1 VNFRFRRNASPGPP
15 VYLGMNFTLLGGG
28 VLLPALLAGGCTVTL
43 DSQSQI
49 LRDEKRF
56 TVAGTPTVRV
66 TTFDGSIQIQSWDKP
81 DVLVEIEKRGPTR
94 ESVDAL
100 EVKVSQDGNTIEL
113 EVKQPRR
120 ESFTGIEFH
129 RSASARLIVSLP
141 RRADIRARSG
151 DGSIRIERVTGR
163 IDLHTGDG
171 SVHATDVAGELTL
184 HTGDGSVTVDGAEG
198 RLNLETGD
206 GGVNVTGNLTSVR
219 LHTGDGAIIYRA
231 QAGTTMTED
240 WEITTGDGGV
250 SLYLPS
256 DFAAE
261 LDAHT
266 GDGTIRNDLV
276 VESGGLEE
284 TTRRSVRGRLGA
296 GGRQLRIR
304 TGDGSIRLRGLGE

>member
-1 VNFRFRRNASPGPP
+1 
-15 VYLGMNFTLLGGG
+15 
-28 VLLPALLAGGCTVTL
+28 
-43 DSQSQI
+43 
-49 LRDEKRF
+49 
-56 TVAGTPTVRV
+56 
-66 TTFDGSIQIQSWDKP
+66 
-81 DVLVEIEKRGPTR
+81 
-94 ESVDAL
+94 
-100 EVKVSQDGNTIEL
+100 
-113 EVKQPRR
+113 
-120 ESFTGIEFH
+120 
-129 RSASARLIVSLP
+129 
-141 RRADIRARSG
+141 
-151 DGSIRIERVTGR
+151 VTGR

-276 VESGGLEE
+276 VESGGPEE